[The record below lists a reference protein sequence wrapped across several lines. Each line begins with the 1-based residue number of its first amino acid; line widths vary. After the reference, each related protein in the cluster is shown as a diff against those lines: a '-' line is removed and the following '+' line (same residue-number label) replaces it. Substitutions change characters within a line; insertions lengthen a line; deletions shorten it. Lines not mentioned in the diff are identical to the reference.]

1 MSDTSRRRFL
11 RQMAAATAAASV
23 SPSLLASCA
32 AAPLRKD
39 GKLGVALVGLG
50 YYSTEL
56 LAPALQRT
64 QNCYLAGIVT
74 GSPEKAETWKK
85 QYGLPDKN
93 IYNYQNFDRIA
104 DNRDID
110 VVYVVLPNS
119 LHREFTVR
127 AANAGKHVW
136 CEKPMAMNAAECEAM
151 IEACRKNK
159 VKLSIGYRMQHEPN
173 TQDAIR
179 LSREKTLG
187 KVMLVNTT
195 AGFFE
200 GRTSHWHTIKALGGG
215 AMYDMGVYPLNAAR
229 YIVGEEPLAVSATQA
244 VHRPEIFKGIDETMM
259 FQLEFPGGALA
270 SCTTSLGIN
279 LPNYLHAACEK
290 GSFRLEPFSNYNGI
304 QGYTSKG
311 VKLEKLVDEAIPQQ
325 QTRQMDDDAAAILQ
339 NKPVLVPGEEGLKD
353 IRVLEAI
360 YRSAREGKRVVIGD

>member
-1 MSDTSRRRFL
+1 MSNTSRRRFL
-11 RQMAAATAAASV
+11 RQIAAATAGV
-23 SPSLLASCA
+23 SLTPSLLAACTA
-32 AAPLRKD
+32 PPLRKD

-50 YYSTEL
+50 YYSANL

-74 GSPEKAETWKK
+74 GSPDKAEAWKK
-85 QYGLPDKN
+85 KYGLPDKN
-93 IYNYQNFDRIA
+93 IYNYENFDRIA

-110 VVYVVLPNS
+110 VVYVVLPNA

-136 CEKPMAMNAAECEAM
+136 CEKPMAINAAECEAM

-173 TQDAIR
+173 TRDAIR
-179 LSREKTLG
+179 LSREKTFG
-187 KVMLVNTT
+187 KVMLINVT

-200 GRTSHWHTIKALGGG
+200 SRTTHWHTIKALGGG

-229 YIVGEEPLAVSATQA
+229 YITGEDPVAVTATQA
-244 VHRPEIFKGIDETMM
+244 NHRLDLFKGIDETMM

-279 LPNYLHAACEK
+279 LPNYLHVACER
-290 GSFRLEPFSNYNGI
+290 GSFRLEPFSNYDGI
-304 QGYTSKG
+304 RGYTSAG
-311 VKLEKLVDEAIPQQ
+311 AKLEKLVNEPLPQQ
-325 QTRQMDDDAAAILQ
+325 QIRQMDEDAAAILQ
-339 NKPVLVPGEEGLKD
+339 NQPVLVPGEEGLKD

-360 YRSAREGKRVVIGD
+360 YRSASEGKRVKIGD